1 MKLESLFVQS
11 DGNNYGIGGGK
22 KAEDSDLPGF
32 QSNHP
37 LILYLLSHRER
48 IFSSQNYF
56 SDIKKSPH
64 RLQKPDFTGN

>member
-1 MKLESLFVQS
+1 MKLESLSVQS
-11 DGNNYGIGGGK
+11 DGDNYGIAGGK
-22 KAEDSDLPGF
+22 KAEDSDLPCF

-37 LILYLLSHRER
+37 LILNLLSHRQR
-48 IFSSQNYF
+48 IFSAQNYF